1 MPKAN
6 TMLDELARALRA
18 REHAV
23 SRQNRRAYIRP
34 WGIDESRG
42 WSEAEGLVHNL
53 NDKAVMEYTDIMEN
67 RPGKRVMQKA
77 WDMMPPRLV
86 KEHEYFW

>member
-1 MPKAN
+1 MPKAK
-6 TMLDELARALRA
+6 TMLDELARILKA
-18 REHAV
+18 REHAL
-23 SRQNRRAYIRP
+23 SRYDRRAYIRP

-42 WSEAEGLVHNL
+42 WAEAEGLVHNL

-77 WDMMPPRLV
+77 FRMMPGYLIR
-86 KEHEYFW
+86 EHKDFQ